1 MNIGVLSSSRADY
14 SIYLPL
20 LKALTSEPGFAVEV
34 LAFGTHLSGQH
45 GHTIDQIRAD
55 GFLVRTVDAVPVGDT
70 PGDIA
75 RTMGATMQ
83 TFAGVWADQNYDLL
97 LCLGDRYEMFAAV
110 SSAVPFNLPIAHI
123 HGGETTLGA
132 IDNAFRHAITVMA
145 TYHFTTTETYK
156 QRVIELTGS
165 DQNVYN
171 VGALSI
177 DNLSHLT
184 LLTNAQF
191 LDRFGIDLNIPTV
204 LITFHPETVLFQHT
218 ADHVTALLDAMQ
230 QLDMY
235 QLVITMPNADTMGNY
250 VRARLRDFIDAHA
263 NAVGVESFGTIGYLS
278 CMKACQFMLGNTSS
292 GFVEASFFPKY
303 VINLGDRQRGR
314 ILTPN
319 IIDCPLD
326 SVAILTAVRA
336 IENADPLSL
345 SPINV
350 YGDGTAAE
358 QTVSILRK
366 IRDELR

>member
-1 MNIGVLSSSRADY
+1 MNIAVISSSRADY

-20 LKALTSEPGFAVEV
+20 LKALTSEPGFSVEI
-34 LAFGTHLSGQH
+34 LAFGTHLSAQH

-55 GFLVRTVDAVPVGDT
+55 GFSVRPVDAVPVGDT
-70 PGDIA
+70 PADVS
-75 RTMGATMQ
+75 RTMGATMRA
-83 TFAGVWADQNYDLL
+83 FADVWTDQNYDLL

-110 SSAVPFNLPIAHI
+110 SSAVPFTLPIAHI

-145 TYHFTTTETYK
+145 TYHFTTTEPYK

-165 DQNVYN
+165 DQHVYN

-191 LDRFGIDLNIPTV
+191 LDRFGIDLDQPTI
-204 LITFHPETVLFQHT
+204 LITFHPETVSFQHT
-218 ADHVTALLDAMQ
+218 ADHVTALLDALT
-230 QLDMY
+230 QLDTY

-250 VRARLRDFIDAHA
+250 VRAEMQTFIDAHT

-278 CMKACQFMLGNTSS
+278 CMKACRFMLGNTSS

-326 SVAILTAVRA
+326 SAAILTAVRT
-336 IENADPLSL
+336 IESAAPL

-358 QTVSILRK
+358 QTVSILRN
-366 IRDELR
+366 IRDELH

>member
-1 MNIGVLSSSRADY
+1 MTIGVLSSSRADY

-20 LKALTSEPGFAVEV
+20 LKALTSEPGFTVEV
-34 LAFGTHLSGQH
+34 LAFGTHLSPKH
-45 GHTIDQIRAD
+45 GYTVEQIRAD
-55 GFLVRTVDAVPVGDT
+55 GFTVRPVEAVPAGDT
-70 PGDIA
+70 PGDLS
-75 RTMGATMQ
+75 RTMSKTMQ
-83 TFAGVWADQNYDLL
+83 AFADVWTTTLFDLI

-110 SSAVPFNLPIAHI
+110 ASAVPFTLPIAHI

-132 IDNAFRHAITVMA
+132 IDNSFRHAITVMA
-145 TYHFTTTETYK
+145 NYHFTTTETYK
-156 QRVIELTGS
+156 QRVIDLTGS
-165 DQNVYN
+165 DRHVYN

-184 LLTNAQF
+184 LLTNEQF

-204 LITFHPETVLFQHT
+204 LITFHPETVSFQHT
-218 ADHVTALLDAMQ
+218 AGHVNALLEAME
-230 QLDMY
+230 QLDRY

-250 VRARLRDFIDAHA
+250 VRERLGAFIDAHT

-278 CMKACQFMLGNTSS
+278 CMNACRFMLGNTSS

-326 SVAILTAVRA
+326 TKAILDAVQQVEAAPAPAPVSAYGTGQTAR
-336 IENADPLSL
+336 
-345 SPINV
+345 
-350 YGDGTAAE
+350 
-358 QTVSILRK
+358 QMVSILTQ